1 VKSSGLQFG
10 FSSGTRPI
18 VFPDPPPPPSAPQ
31 FQLPG
36 DTFGTGILVDG
47 VGPIYLP
54 PAELPGQ
61 TVPVPVRSGTLADSL
76 AAGLAL
82 AKSRPPAFLPLSTPK
97 LETPAAPG
105 WGLALLAVAS
115 LAGLWL
121 WTSK

>member
-10 FSSGTRPI
+10 FSSGTRPLVI
-18 VFPDPPPPPSAPQ
+18 PDPAPPSAPQ

-54 PAELPGQ
+54 PAEMPGQ
-61 TVPVPVRSGTLADSL
+61 TVPVPVRSASL
-76 AAGLAL
+76 AESLASGLAL
-82 AKSRPPAFLPLSTPK
+82 AKSTRPDFPPLPTP
-97 LETPAAPG
+97 EPGNPAAPLWG
-105 WGLALLAVAS
+105 WALVAVAA

-121 WTSK
+121 WKSK